1 MRPPLSL
8 PLAPPGDAPSA
19 FVIFVLKTQKFKLNK
34 RRRKS
39 LPSLVERFLRVTPFP
54 TSNLLLCVFGCP
66 RVGGAP
72 TGHAPVGFFGNAA
85 IRPSS
90 GAKPEELSDRLCR
103 RSRSTLARFQTP
115 ITITVRQ
122 HRTYSYAIFFVGT
135 NERGG
140 RTHTPHANP
149 PQREASSTETKGP
162 RRGSVA
168 TISRVAPAKLA
179 CEAAGAPTQSAN

>member
-1 MRPPLSL
+1 MKGRQASRRIGLPMSATCPTYTKIQVKQATPKVPPFTGRTIPPRYAVSFIQPPPLCFRLFPGLAGL
-8 PLAPPGDAPSA
+8 PPATRLLAFLAMQLSAPQAVQSP
-19 FVIFVLKTQKFKLNK
+19 
-34 RRRKS
+34 R
-39 LPSLVERFLRVTPFP
+39 
-54 TSNLLLCVFGCP
+54 NLQIVCAAAH
-66 RVGGAP
+66 GAP
-72 TGHAPVGFFGNAA
+72 
-85 IRPSS
+85 
-90 GAKPEELSDRLCR
+90 
-103 RSRSTLARFQTP
+103 LARFQAP

-149 PQREASSTETKGP
+149 PQREASSTETIGP
-162 RRGSVA
+162 RHGSVA